1 MNQKKLSIR
10 PVLQISSIIPEE
22 NFQNKTLRPILKLQN
37 DIIVP
42 FFIAFCKKQKTS
54 IDSFRKED
62 FFNNVFTF
70 IKKNTVLRNQ
80 LIGLVLGQFTTE
92 ELAMYLEKDT
102 AYNKRILQ
110 MVAQRIVDNLKTTKT
125 NNK

>member
-1 MNQKKLSIR
+1 M
-10 PVLQISSIIPEE
+10 
-22 NFQNKTLRPILKLQN
+22 
-37 DIIVP
+37 
-42 FFIAFCKKQKTS
+42 
-54 IDSFRKED
+54 
-62 FFNNVFTF
+62 FTF

>member
-102 AYNKRILQ
+102 AFNKRILQ